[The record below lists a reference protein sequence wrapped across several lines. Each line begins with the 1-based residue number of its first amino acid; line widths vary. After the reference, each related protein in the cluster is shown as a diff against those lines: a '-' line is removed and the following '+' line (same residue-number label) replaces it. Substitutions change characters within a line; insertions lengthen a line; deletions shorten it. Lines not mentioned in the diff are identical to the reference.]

1 MGVTSQHV
9 RMSYIS
15 GAFDQTQQLI
25 SRCMRMRSN
34 QRWVFLLSLLH
45 PRGSLLSIR
54 NGISYWTCCT
64 LTSL

>member
-34 QRWVFLLSLLH
+34 QRWVFLLSLLY
-45 PRGSLLSIR
+45 PRGSLLS
-54 NGISYWTCCT
+54 N
-64 LTSL
+64 